1 MAVYQ
6 PSDKDL
12 QQGLTLSWL
21 ILGLA
26 VVVPVLALFFPL
38 PPVSG
43 VDRPGWFGRSG
54 AVTTVF
60 AILAQVIL
68 IRAKLSITPAGFG
81 WEGLQEQRDKFIPK
95 FNSPE
100 LLILVVTVVGTLI
113 WGYGDLLYL
122 QLTSR

>member
-6 PSDKDL
+6 PTDKDL
-12 QQGLTLSWL
+12 QRGLTLSWL

-26 VVVPVLALFFPL
+26 VAVPILALFFPL
-38 PPVSG
+38 PPISG
-43 VDRPGWFGRSG
+43 LERAGWFGRSG

-60 AILAQVIL
+60 ALLAQVIL
-68 IRAKLSITPAGFG
+68 IGAKLSITPAGFG

-100 LLILVVTVVGTLI
+100 LLILGVTVVGTLI
-113 WGYGDLLYL
+113 WGYGDLIFV
-122 QLTSR
+122 QLKSR

>member
-1 MAVYQ
+1 MGVYQ
-6 PSDKDL
+6 PTDKDL
-12 QQGLTLSWL
+12 QRGLTLSWL

-26 VVVPVLALFFPL
+26 VAVPVLALFFPL
-38 PPVSG
+38 PPVNG
-43 VDRPGWFGRSG
+43 LDRAGWFGRSG

-100 LLILVVTVVGTLI
+100 LLILIVTVVGTLI
-113 WGYGDLLYL
+113 WGYGDILYV
-122 QLTSR
+122 QLTSL